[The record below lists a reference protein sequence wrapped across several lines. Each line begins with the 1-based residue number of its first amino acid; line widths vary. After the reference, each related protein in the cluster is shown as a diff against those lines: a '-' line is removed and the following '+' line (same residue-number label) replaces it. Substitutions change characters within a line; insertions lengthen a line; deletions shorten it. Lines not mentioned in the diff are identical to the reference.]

1 MAKAASE
8 IPQVSALET
17 ILFVIKVNDLNNNLT
32 IDHLLYADDVKLIA
46 HRKQMAALKSSLVAS
61 YKWSEDWKTLP
72 EEIVNVS
79 AVETFKLR
87 LNARWQ
93 SLFPKVPI

>member
-8 IPQVSALET
+8 VPQVSVLET
-17 ILFVIKVNDLNNNLT
+17 IRFVINVDGSTNNLT
-32 IDHLLYADDVKLIA
+32 IDHLVYADDVKLIA
-46 HRKQMAALKSSLVAS
+46 HRKQMAALQSSLVAS

-87 LNARWQ
+87 LNAR
-93 SLFPKVPI
+93 